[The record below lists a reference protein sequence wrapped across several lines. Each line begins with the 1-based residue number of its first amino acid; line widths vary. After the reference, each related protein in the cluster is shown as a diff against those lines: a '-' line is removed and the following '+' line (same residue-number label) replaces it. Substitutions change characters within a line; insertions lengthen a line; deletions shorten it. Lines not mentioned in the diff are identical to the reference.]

1 MERYNGHWAGGAAL
15 AGDDA
20 EAEID
25 VAHSAAVGPDASD
38 EDLMRALAAGEQDA
52 LGPLYSRYGPL
63 VFSLAAQSLGRP
75 AAEEIVQEVFLAV
88 WRKADTFDPARG
100 TFRAWVLQTAHYR
113 IINELR
119 SRGRRPQ
126 AEPDPDG
133 VRLAALHAPDPE
145 PPDAVW
151 TSYRRDAV
159 RAAMQRLPPPQRQAL
174 GLAFFGELTHEQV
187 ASVLELPLG
196 TAKTRIRA
204 GLQKMR
210 LALAPVIAAVA
221 VGSLAVLGVRYQ
233 AEYALADRNARALEL
248 MTASD
253 AESLRLAPAA
263 GMPAVSHGHYTA
275 RPGTPLAV
283 LSLSYLPPA
292 PAGEAYQAWVREG
305 DAWRSLGVT
314 PVDATGHGLV
324 IAEGTDLGTL
334 PEAVQVT
341 LEPAGGS
348 RAPSG
353 AVVIS
358 WAGE

>member
-1 MERYNGHWAGGAAL
+1 MDAAH
-15 AGDDA
+15 A
-20 EAEID
+20 
-25 VAHSAAVGPDASD
+25 SAAGPDASD
-38 EDLMRALAAGEQDA
+38 EELMRVLAAGQQDA

-100 TFRAWVLQTAHYR
+100 TFRAWVLQNAHYR

-126 AEPDPDG
+126 VEPDPDG
-133 VRLAALHAPDPE
+133 LRLAALQAPDPE
-145 PPDAVW
+145 PPDAAW
-151 TSYRRDAV
+151 TAYRRNAV
-159 RAAMQRLPPPQRQAL
+159 RSAMQKLPLPQRQAL
-174 GLAFFGELTHEQV
+174 GLAFFEDLTHEQV
-187 ASVLELPLG
+187 ASVLQLPLG

-210 LALAPVIAAVA
+210 LALAPVIAALA

-233 AEYALADRNARALEL
+233 SEQALADRNARALEL

-263 GMPAVSHGHYTA
+263 GVPDVSHGHYTT

-283 LSLSYLPPA
+283 LSLSFLPPA
-292 PAGEAYQAWVREG
+292 PAGKAYQAWVLEDG
-305 DAWRSLGVT
+305 TWRSLGLT
-314 PVDATGHGLV
+314 QVDANGHALV
-324 IAEGTDLGTL
+324 IAQGPDLGQL
-334 PEAVQVT
+334 PEAIQVT
-341 LEPAGGS
+341 LEPASGS
-348 RAPSG
+348 GAPSG
-353 AVVIS
+353 PVVIR
-358 WAGE
+358 WPGE

>member
-1 MERYNGHWAGGAAL
+1 VERYNGQRAGGAAL
-15 AGDDA
+15 AGRSA
-20 EAEID
+20 EAEMD
-25 VAHSAAVGPDASD
+25 AARPASVSPDASD
-38 EDLMRALAAGEQDA
+38 EELMRALTAGQQEA

-63 VFSLAAQSLGRP
+63 VFSLAAQSVDRA

-100 TFRAWVLQTAHYR
+100 TFRAWVLQSAHYR

-126 AEPDPDG
+126 VEPDPDG
-133 VRLAALHAPDPE
+133 LHLGALPAPEPD

-151 TSYRRDAV
+151 TAYRRDAV
-159 RAAMQRLPPPQRQAL
+159 RSAMRSLPPPQRQAL
-174 GLAFFGELTHEQV
+174 GLAFFEDLTHEQV

-210 LALAPVIAAVA
+210 VALAPMVLAAAVA
-221 VGSLAVLGVRYQ
+221 SLAVLGVRYRQ
-233 AEYALADRNARALEL
+233 EAAVADLNARALAL

-263 GMPAVSHGHYTA
+263 GVPDVSHGHYTTRA
-275 RPGTPLAV
+275 GTSLAV
-283 LSLSYLPPA
+283 LSLSYLPSA
-292 PAGEAYQAWVREG
+292 PAGQAYQAWVQEG
-305 DAWRSLGVT
+305 GAWRSLGLT
-314 PVDATGHGLV
+314 QVDASGHALV
-324 IAEGTDLGTL
+324 IAEGADLAQ
-334 PEAVQVT
+334 PPAAIQVT

-348 RAPSG
+348 AAPTG
-353 AVVIS
+353 PVVIH
-358 WAGE
+358 WPEE

>member
-1 MERYNGHWAGGAAL
+1 MDAAH
-15 AGDDA
+15 A
-20 EAEID
+20 
-25 VAHSAAVGPDASD
+25 STVGPDASD
-38 EDLMRALAAGEQDA
+38 EDLMRGLAAGQQDA

-100 TFRAWVLQTAHYR
+100 TFRAWVLQNAHFR

-133 VRLAALHAPDPE
+133 LRLAALQAPDPE

-151 TSYRRDAV
+151 TAYRRDAV
-159 RAAMQRLPPPQRQAL
+159 RAAMQKLPLPQRQAL
-174 GLAFFGELTHEQV
+174 GLAFFGDLTHEQV
-187 ASVLELPLG
+187 ASVLQLPLG

-210 LALAPVIAAVA
+210 LTLAPVIAAVA
-221 VGSLAVLGVRYQ
+221 MGSLAVLGVRYQ
-233 AEYALADRNARALEL
+233 SEQALADRNARALEV

-253 AESLRLAPAA
+253 AESLRLTPAA
-263 GMPAVSHGHYTA
+263 GVPDVSHGHYTT

-292 PAGEAYQAWVREG
+292 PAGKAYQAWVLEQG
-305 DAWRSLGVT
+305 AWRSLGLT
-314 PVDATGHGLV
+314 QVDANGHALV
-324 IAEGTDLGTL
+324 IAEGADLGQP
-334 PEAVQVT
+334 PEAIQVT
-341 LEPAGGS
+341 LEPASGS
-348 RAPSG
+348 ATPSG
-353 AVVIS
+353 EVIIRWPGS
-358 WAGE
+358 